1 MVESNTVI
9 QKNGGNI
16 MKNEKEIIEIVNKQH
31 IFFNSSVTHT
41 YNFRINELKKLKEG
55 IKRFESQF
63 SAALK
68 DDLGKSEFE
77 SYATETGFVL
87 HDLTNTIKHLKKW
100 IKPKRI
106 KTPLL
111 SQPASSQ
118 VLFTPLG
125 VNLIISPFNYPVGLT
140 FAPLI
145 AAIAAGNTAVIK
157 TSELTPTCSMEIQ
170 KLIDEIFDPEYIAY
184 IPGKVSETTLLLKQ
198 KFDHIFFTGSP
209 KVGSIVMEAAAKH
222 LTPVTLELGGKSP
235 CIVHS
240 DANMNIA
247 VNRIVYG
254 KFMNAGQT
262 CVAPDYVMVHQS
274 VKEEFLEKIKQRI
287 ITMYGDDA
295 SLSPDF
301 GRIVNEQHYSR
312 IVNLIDQDKVI
323 VGGQF
328 NKADRY
334 IAPTVMENVTL
345 KDDIM
350 AEEIFGPILPVMEYN
365 HFDEILDTI
374 AKLPQHPLACYIFSE
389 SKIVQNKL
397 ISGIQFGGGCVNHCI
412 QHLVNP
418 NLPFGGVGESGIG
431 SYHGFYGFERFSH
444 KKSILKA
451 ASWFDL
457 SLIYPPYQKK
467 IKTIRRIM
475 K

>member
-1 MVESNTVI
+1 
-9 QKNGGNI
+9 
-16 MKNEKEIIEIVNKQH
+16 MKNEQEIIEIVRKQH
-31 IFFNSSVTHT
+31 ALFNSSVTHT
-41 YNFRINELKKLKEG
+41 YDFRINELLKFKRG
-55 IKRFESQF
+55 IEKFESQF
-63 SAALK
+63 SIALK

-77 SYATETGFVL
+77 SYVTEIGFIL

-100 IKPKRI
+100 MKPKRI

-111 SQPASSQ
+111 VQPASSQ
-118 VLFTPLG
+118 ILFTPLG

-145 AAIAAGNTAVIK
+145 AAIAAGNTSVVK
-157 TSELTPTCSMEIQ
+157 TSELTPNVSKAIQ
-170 KLIDEIFDPEYIAY
+170 KLIEETFDPEYVAY
-184 IPGKVSETTLLLKQ
+184 IPGEVPETTLLLKQ
-198 KFDHIFFTGSP
+198 NFNHIFFTGSP
-209 KVGSIVMEAAAKH
+209 RVGSIVMEAAAKH

-240 DANMNIA
+240 DAKINIA
-247 VNRIVYG
+247 VKRIVYG

-287 ITMYGDDA
+287 IDIYGDDA

-301 GRIVNEQHYSR
+301 GRIVNEQHHSR
-312 IVNLIDQDKVI
+312 IVSLIDQDKVI
-323 VGGQF
+323 VGGHF

-334 IAPTVMENVTL
+334 IAPTVMKNVTL
-345 KDDIM
+345 KDNVM

-365 HFDEILDTI
+365 NFDKILDTI

-389 SKIVQNKL
+389 SKAVQREL
-397 ISGIQFGGGCVNHCI
+397 ISRIQFGGGCINHCI

-431 SYHGFYGFERFSH
+431 SYHGFNGFERFSH

-451 ASWFDL
+451 ASWLDL
-457 SLIYPPYQKK
+457 PLIYPPYQGK
-467 IKTIRRIM
+467 INTIRRIM

>member
-1 MVESNTVI
+1 M
-9 QKNGGNI
+9 
-16 MKNEKEIIEIVNKQH
+16 MKNEQEIIEIVSKQH
-31 IFFNSSVTHT
+31 MFFKSSVTHP
-41 YNFRINELKKLKEG
+41 YDFRINELQKLKMG
-55 IKRFESQF
+55 IKKFESQF
-63 SAALK
+63 RTALK
-68 DDLGKSEFE
+68 NDLGKSEFE
-77 SYATETGFVL
+77 SYSTETGFVL
-87 HDLTNTIKHLKKW
+87 HDLSKTIKYLKKW
-100 IKPKRI
+100 MKPKRI

-111 SQPASSQ
+111 CQPASSQ
-118 VLFTPLG
+118 IQFTPLG
-125 VNLIISPFNYPVGLT
+125 VNLIVSPFNYPISLT

-145 AAIAAGNTAVIK
+145 AAIAAGNTVVVK
-157 TSELTPTCSMEIQ
+157 TSELTPSCSMEIQ
-170 KLIDEIFDPEYIAY
+170 KLIDEIFDPAYVAY
-184 IPGKVSETTLLLKQ
+184 IPGKIPETTLLLKQ

-209 KVGSIVMEAAAKH
+209 RIGSIVMEAAAKH

-240 DANMNIA
+240 DANMKIA

-274 VKEEFLEKIKQRI
+274 IKEEFLEKIKQRI
-287 ITMYGDDA
+287 VNVYGDDA

-301 GRIVNEQHYSR
+301 GRIVNEQHHSR
-312 IVNLIDQDKVI
+312 IISLLVQNKVI

-334 IAPTVMENVTL
+334 IAPTVMKNVTL
-345 KDDIM
+345 TDNIM

-365 HFDEILDTI
+365 NFDEIVDTI
-374 AKLPQHPLACYIFSE
+374 AKLPQHPLACYIYSE
-389 SKIVQNKL
+389 SKTVQNEL
-397 ISGIQFGGGCVNHCI
+397 ISRIQFGGGCVNHCM

-418 NLPFGGVGESGIG
+418 NLPFGGIGESGIG
-431 SYHGFYGFERFSH
+431 SYHGFSGFERFSH

-457 SLIYPPYQKK
+457 SLIYAPYQGK
-467 IKTIRRIM
+467 IKTIRRLM

>member
-1 MVESNTVI
+1 
-9 QKNGGNI
+9 
-16 MKNEKEIIEIVNKQH
+16 MKNEQEIIEIVHKQRA
-31 IFFNSSVTHT
+31 FFNSSVTHT
-41 YNFRINELKKLKEG
+41 YDFRINELLKLKRG
-55 IKRFESQF
+55 IEKFESQF
-63 SAALK
+63 STALK

-77 SYATETGFVL
+77 AYASEIGFVL

-100 IKPKRI
+100 MKPKRI

-118 VLFTPLG
+118 IHFTPLG
-125 VNLIISPFNYPVGLT
+125 VNLIISPFNYPIQLT

-157 TSELTPTCSMEIQ
+157 TSEITPACSMEIQ
-170 KLIDEIFDPEYIAY
+170 NLIDEIFNPAYVAY
-184 IPGKVSETTLLLKQ
+184 IPGEVSETKLLLKQ

-209 KVGSIVMEAAAKH
+209 RVGSIVMEAAAKH

-240 DANMNIA
+240 DAKTNIA
-247 VNRIVYG
+247 VKRIVYG

-274 VKEEFLEKIKQRI
+274 VREEFLEKIKQRI
-287 ITMYGDDA
+287 IDIYGDDA

-301 GRIVNEQHYSR
+301 GRIVNVQHHKR
-312 IVNLIDQDKVI
+312 IVGLIDQDKVI

-328 NKADRY
+328 NEADRY
-334 IAPTVMENVTL
+334 IAPTVMKNVTL
-345 KDDIM
+345 KDNIM
-350 AEEIFGPILPVMEYN
+350 AEEIFGPVLPVMEYN
-365 HFDEILDTI
+365 NLDELLDTI

-389 SKIVQNKL
+389 SKTVQNEL
-397 ISGIQFGGGCVNHCI
+397 ISRIQFGGGCVNHCI
-412 QHLVNP
+412 HHLLNP

-431 SYHGFYGFERFSH
+431 SYHGFSGFDRFSH

-451 ASWFDL
+451 ASWLDL
-457 SLIYPPYQKK
+457 PVIYPPYQGK

>member
-1 MVESNTVI
+1 
-9 QKNGGNI
+9 
-16 MKNEKEIIEIVNKQH
+16 MKNKQEIIKIVHKQH
-31 IFFNSSVTHT
+31 MFFNSSITHT
-41 YNFRINELKKLKEG
+41 YDFRINELKKLKQG
-55 IKRFESQF
+55 IKKFESQF
-63 SAALK
+63 STALK

-77 SYATETGFVL
+77 SYITEIGLVL

-100 IKPKRI
+100 MKPKRI
-106 KTPLL
+106 KNPLL

-125 VNLIISPFNYPVGLT
+125 VNLIISPFNYPIELT

-145 AAIAAGNTAVIK
+145 AAIAAGNTAVVK

-170 KLIDEIFDPEYIAY
+170 KLIDEIFDPAYVAY
-184 IPGKVSETTLLLKQ
+184 IPGKVPETTLLLKQ

-209 KVGSIVMEAAAKH
+209 RVGSIVMEAAAKH

-240 DANMNIA
+240 DAKIDIA

-262 CVAPDYVMVHQS
+262 CIAPDYVMVHQS
-274 VKEEFLEKIKQRI
+274 IKKGFLEKIKQRI
-287 ITMYGDDA
+287 ITIYGVDA
-295 SLSPDF
+295 SSSPDF
-301 GRIVNEQHYSR
+301 GRIVNEQHHSR
-312 IVNLIDQDKVI
+312 IVSLINQDKVI

-334 IAPTVMENVTL
+334 IAPTVMKDVTL
-345 KDDIM
+345 DDNVM
-350 AEEIFGPILPVMEYN
+350 TEEIFGPILPVMEYN
-365 HFDEILDTI
+365 NFDEILDTI

-389 SKIVQNKL
+389 SKAVQHEL
-397 ISGIQFGGGCVNHCI
+397 ISRIQFGGGCVNHCV
-412 QHLVNP
+412 QHFVNP

-431 SYHGFYGFERFSH
+431 SYHGFNGFERFSH

-451 ASWFDL
+451 ATWFDL
-457 SLIYPPYQKK
+457 SLIYPPYKGK
-467 IKTIRRIM
+467 IKAVRRIL